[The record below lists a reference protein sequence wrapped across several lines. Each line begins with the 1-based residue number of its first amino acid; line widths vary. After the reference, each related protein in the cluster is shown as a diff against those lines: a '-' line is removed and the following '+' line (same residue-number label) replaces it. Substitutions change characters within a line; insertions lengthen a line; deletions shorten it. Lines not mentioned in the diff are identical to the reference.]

1 MLYKYAERC
10 LISKILLDIWIWI
23 SFILQNPENK
33 REIILDDKLKS
44 IFGNKDKIGMLEIG
58 KLISPH
64 FIKSS

>member
-1 MLYKYAERC
+1 MLYKYAEC
-10 LISKILLDIWIWI
+10 YLISKFLMDIWI
-23 SFILQNPENK
+23 SYILQNPNNK

-58 KLISPH
+58 KLLSPH